1 MNCFVCQNSSSLLQL
16 VSYLTQR
23 SCSVQLLY
31 GKNQALG
38 LLISQ
43 PELLA
48 YPAHCLQT
56 HAYELVQRNPDL
68 FA

>member
-16 VSYLTQR
+16 LSYFTQR
-23 SCSVQLLY
+23 SYSVQLLY
-31 GKNQALG
+31 GKTQALG

-43 PELLA
+43 SELLA
-48 YPAHCLQT
+48 NPAHGFQAQ
-56 HAYELVQRNPDL
+56 AYEFVQRNPDL